1 MLCSSHNLLAATWAL
16 LRARRSLALRR
27 LQPAIHTSHQ
37 QRARQTTMRRRA
49 VTALLLQHATA
60 LIMTPAA
67 RNQLTR
73 RRATETA
80 ETDFADAQWQLYAA
94 QSGRWEGVWTTFDS
108 QGIEQL
114 AHTGCWDVS
123 LDGDD
128 AVHKMEVPGPDGY
141 PRQIP
146 VGTYTKGKLGRQT
159 CAGAGMV
166 SGPTLLRSGLMST
179 ELLLRYGASRLRV
192 AVQHA
197 PAEANEGVE
206 DAVPALLCFRCVVA
220 RERCDAEL
228 GAPTREVEATRW
240 QGHED
245 DLPDDKDNTHFWKG
259 RSPYSWRRDWVGE
272 SDVAIRDTLEH
283 FDLPDGLCL
292 LYTSPSPRD

>member
-1 MLCSSHNLLAATWAL
+1 
-16 LRARRSLALRR
+16 
-27 LQPAIHTSHQ
+27 
-37 QRARQTTMRRRA
+37 MRRRA
-49 VTALLLQHATA
+49 GTALLLQYATA

-245 DLPDDKDNTHFWKG
+245 DLPDDKDNSSTSF
-259 RSPYSWRRDWVGE
+259 RSLKILSYDLSTFLMMKL
-272 SDVAIRDTLEH
+272 DTFGSIVICFSEND
-283 FDLPDGLCL
+283 FEII
-292 LYTSPSPRD
+292 T